1 MTDEDVLEWPLCY
14 FQRLFYEKS
23 QKRSFFPVS
32 RFNELGLF
40 LFVRQLGLLSCQTT
54 TTAVSRIVEA
64 RRAARCNPLTRTL
77 ARVRP
82 CKQMANSDACWR
94 ILTSIATLTFIPS
107 VPFSSIQTP
116 WLRTRVRRERT
127 HALVLK
133 SRARVPWFLLACLFV
148 CLFFEPATV
157 TQAMDRAHR
166 IGQKKVVNVYRL
178 ITRGTLEEKIL
189 GLQKFKLNVANTVVS
204 EDNRGLQS
212 MGTGQVLELFD
223 VDKVG
228 GGCDA
233 VAVFGKFKNCCL
245 RCFELFI
252 SEGCAQCFYI

>member
-133 SRARVPWFLLACLFV
+133 SRARVPWFLLACLLV
-148 CLFFEPATV
+148 CLFV
-157 TQAMDRAHR
+157 
-166 IGQKKVVNVYRL
+166 L
-178 ITRGTLEEKIL
+178 WTR
-189 GLQKFKLNVANTVVS
+189 
-204 EDNRGLQS
+204 D
-212 MGTGQVLELFD
+212 
-223 VDKVG
+223 
-228 GGCDA
+228 CDA
-233 VAVFGKFKNCCL
+233 GDGSRAPHRTEESGQRVPPHNARHARGEDPRLAEVQTERREHGRERRQPGTAEHGDRTSVGAVRRRQGWGGL
-245 RCFELFI
+245 RCCCGFREI
-252 SEGCAQCFYI
+252 